1 MIAIFQKVKINTMG
15 DQGDQPR
22 QPRDLEG
29 LLKFCMQA
37 TQAEDAPNRESGE
50 DQPMDPERQQCRE
63 EAMREMTVDVV
74 QQLAEG
80 MKC

>member
-1 MIAIFQKVKINTMG
+1 MSFRELATSKMANQEDPT
-15 DQGDQPR
+15 QPR

-37 TQAEDAPNRESGE
+37 TQSEDAPNRNEQSE
-50 DQPMDPERQQCRE
+50 PIDPERLRWLQ
-63 EAMREMTVDVV
+63 EAMRGLTVDVV

-80 MKC
+80 KR